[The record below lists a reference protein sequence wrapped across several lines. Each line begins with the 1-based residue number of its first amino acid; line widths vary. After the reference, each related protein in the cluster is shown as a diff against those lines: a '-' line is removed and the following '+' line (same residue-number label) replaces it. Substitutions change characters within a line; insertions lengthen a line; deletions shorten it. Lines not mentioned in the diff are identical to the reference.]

1 MMTSKTVK
9 LQTNKNLN
17 PPSAMISPQCDPECL
32 DISIHSVDCSVVIWC
47 RNPERGFHLLIL
59 LELCTVFSWFYKIF
73 NFLKTAIYFVIFVSK
88 QSLVTKSRFFTKL
101 GVTKSRLHCTA
112 I

>member
-32 DISIHSVDCSVVIWC
+32 DVSIHSVDCSVVIWC
-47 RNPERGFHLLIL
+47 RNPERGFHLLIDTY
-59 LELCTVFSWFYKIF
+59 C
-73 NFLKTAIYFVIFVSK
+73 
-88 QSLVTKSRFFTKL
+88 
-101 GVTKSRLHCTA
+101 
-112 I
+112 